1 MIRHPFLSWWK
12 AIAEGKF
19 FFLLTFLLLFIG
31 FSPLLRHV
39 LPFRLVYDLSFT
51 TVLLAGVIAAS
62 DNCRQTIL
70 ATLLAAPMLFFMWY
84 SYGKG
89 QAGIHPIGLVFGIL
103 FVGYAVILIVG
114 LFMKANE
121 ITSHLVFASASAY
134 LLLGILWSFVYGI
147 IHAFQANAF
156 SEVVVEPYTLL
167 YFSLVTL
174 TTLGYG
180 DIAPITQEARSLA
193 VLEAIVGQLYLAVI
207 VARLVGIYI
216 ANETSKRR

>member
-1 MIRHPFLSWWK
+1 
-12 AIAEGKF
+12 
-19 FFLLTFLLLFIG
+19 
-31 FSPLLRHV
+31 
-39 LPFRLVYDLSFT
+39 
-51 TVLLAGVIAAS
+51 
-62 DNCRQTIL
+62 
-70 ATLLAAPMLFFMWY
+70 
-84 SYGKG
+84 
-89 QAGIHPIGLVFGIL
+89 
-103 FVGYAVILIVG
+103 
-114 LFMKANE
+114 MKANE

-156 SEVVVEPYTLL
+156 SEVVVEPYTLV

-180 DIAPITQEARSLA
+180 DITPITQEARSLA

-216 ANETSKRR
+216 ANETRTTRPGRGDERSYEPILRWSQPSGAPTGFAESSGSLV